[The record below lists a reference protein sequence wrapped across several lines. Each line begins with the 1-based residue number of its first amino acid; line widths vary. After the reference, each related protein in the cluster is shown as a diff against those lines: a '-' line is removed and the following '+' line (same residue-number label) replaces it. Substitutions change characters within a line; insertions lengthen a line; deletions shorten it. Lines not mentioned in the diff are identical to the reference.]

1 MLKLGDTYS
10 TTFSISQDEVN
21 QFATVCGDKNPLHLD
36 AEYAAGTPFKTP
48 IVHGMFSASIISKVL
63 GMEFPGEGTLYLS
76 QNLEFK
82 RPIFPDKT
90 YEVKC
95 EITEVQEGKHV
106 ASISTKIF
114 ETERNKI
121 VLDGSATVRHLEKLP

>member
-10 TTFSISQDEVN
+10 TTFSITQDEVTR
-21 QFATVCGDKNPLHLD
+21 FAEVCGDKNPLHLD
-36 AEYAAGTPFKTP
+36 ANYAANTPFKSP

-76 QNLEFK
+76 QNLDFK
-82 RPIFPDKT
+82 RPIYPDKN

-95 EITEVQEGKHV
+95 EITETQEGKHI
-106 ASISTKIF
+106 ATISTKIF
-114 ETERNKI
+114 ETERGKI
-121 VLDGSATVRHLEKLP
+121 VLDGVATVRHLEKLP